1 MKIAFY
7 ADHPYYGQLAN
18 NGGTR
23 TILLSVKALREL
35 GHDACVVAHKDRFT
49 WFNHDKPVREIPK
62 DADVIVAVSISD
74 LDQLIHADHGDARL
88 AYWAR
93 PVESWQMKWEQ
104 CEKTLR
110 KLMKRHG
117 RIMANSGW
125 QAKDLNDRGIPCEL
139 VFAGMD
145 PWWIAKE
152 RYTIGGMGYHLGW
165 QDSSKT
171 RKTGA
176 IEEILAAALRAN
188 PHLELMAFGS
198 PERCT
203 VAEVRQYFSNPDRD
217 HLVWWYNH
225 CDIFLCPNVHEG
237 FYNCGAEA
245 TLCGCALLV
254 DANQPQNGMSD
265 YATADS
271 AMFYR
276 DAKQAAQWLVYPDY
290 SKVDAAKA
298 KVRAIGDRATNMA
311 RMVEVLSAD

>member
-49 WFNHDKPVREIPK
+49 WFSHDKPVREMPK

-93 PVESWQMKWEQ
+93 PVETWQMPWEHA
-104 CEKTLR
+104 EMALR

-125 QAKDLNDRGIPCEL
+125 QVADLVSKEVPCTL
-139 VFAGMD
+139 IHAGMD
-145 PWWIAKE
+145 PCWEE
-152 RYTIGGMGYHLGW
+152 RKRAPDRPRRYAGPFVVGW
-165 QDSSKT
+165 QHSMKL
-171 RKTGA
+171 RKGSVDKLHNQVGKEA
-176 IEEILAAALRAN
+176 VW
-188 PHLELMAFGS
+188 MAFGS
-198 PERCT
+198 ESWKDKWADHYSSNLT
-203 VAEVRQYFSNPDRD
+203 SEELVA
-217 HLVWWYNH
+217 WYNH
-225 CDIFLCPNVHEG
+225 CDIFVCPNTHEG

-245 TLCGCALLV
+245 ALCGCALLV
-254 DANQPQNGMSD
+254 DARQAKGGTSD
-265 YATADS
+265 YATTDS
-271 AMFYR
+271 AMMYR
-276 DAKQAAQWLVYPDY
+276 DTAEAVKWLRKPDFGKIPVAQAKL
-290 SKVDAAKA
+290 
-298 KVRAIGDRATNMA
+298 RAIGDRKTNMA